1 MLRHYNIGAAIAD
14 LPPEENL
21 EFLSESVIPTD
32 HSFIRFHGRN
42 APGDYWYNYRYSNE
56 ELGSWVKK
64 IS

>member
-14 LPPEENL
+14 LSPEENL
-21 EFLSESVIPTD
+21 EFLSESVMTTD

-42 APGDYWYNYRYSNE
+42 ASSDYCYNYRYSNE
-56 ELGSWVKK
+56 ELGSYVKK